1 MEVLK
6 CGAGKGLENISCTV
20 NVKDEVTN
28 RVKEEKNILNTVK
41 QRKAN
46 KIDQTLGRN
55 FLVQYFVEGKVEVN
69 RRRRRRRR
77 QLLNDRKE
85 KRR

>member
-1 MEVLK
+1 M
-6 CGAGKGLENISCTV
+6 ENISCTV

-28 RVKEEKNILNTVK
+28 RVKEEKNILNTAQ

-46 KIDQTLGRN
+46 KIDQDLRRN
-55 FLVQYFVEGKVEVN
+55 SLAQYCVEGKVKVTRRQ
-69 RRRRRRRR
+69 RRRRRN
-77 QLLNDRKE
+77 LLNDRKE